1 MLQNLIWII
10 CIGRGG
16 GRKQDRHKQT
26 QRERE
31 GDIERE
37 RDRKKEGDLEMIR
50 TLALRGA
57 HSSTPLRLIHNMDP
71 VYFAYFM
78 L

>member
-1 MLQNLIWII
+1 MCCRILF
-10 CIGRGG
+10 GSYVSAEGEGG
-16 GRKQDRHKQT
+16 SKTDTDKHK
-26 QRERE
+26 ERE
-31 GDIERE
+31 GDRE

>member
-1 MLQNLIWII
+1 MCCRILF
-10 CIGRGG
+10 GSYVSAEEEGG
-16 GRKQDRHKQT
+16 SKTDTDKHK
-26 QRERE
+26 ERE
-31 GDIERE
+31 GDRERE
-37 RDRKKEGDLEMIR
+37 IGKKREILEIIR

>member
-1 MLQNLIWII
+1 MYRPR
-10 CIGRGG
+10 GREEA
-16 GRKQDRHKQT
+16 RQT
-26 QRERE
+26 QTNTKREKE
-31 GDIERE
+31 IERE

>member
-1 MLQNLIWII
+1 MCCRILF
-10 CIGRGG
+10 GSYVSAEGEGG
-16 GRKQDRHKQT
+16 SKTDTDKHK
-26 QRERE
+26 ERE
-31 GDIERE
+31 GDRERE